1 MITATLF
8 PGKYIQGYDAL
19 KGIQDW
25 VRRYGKKAFIIGSP
39 SAFAGVIP
47 GILASIQETIPVIA
61 EKFERECS
69 DEEITRLKTIAQRE
83 ACDVV
88 IGVGGGKTLDT
99 AKAVAHEMNVPVI
112 IAPTIASTDAPC
124 SSLSVIY
131 REDTGRIKRV
141 LMMRRNPDVVLVDT
155 KIIADS
161 PERFLVAG
169 MGDALATWFEAE
181 SCRLK
186 HAKNM
191 VRAHSSMTAQTL
203 ARLCY
208 ETLMEYGVTARLA
221 CRQHVVIPALEHV
234 VEANTLLSGV
244 GFESAGLAAAHAIQD
259 GLNALD
265 KEHKTYHGEK
275 VAFGTLVS
283 LFLTDKTSEM
293 IDKVYSFCESVGLP
307 TTLADLSLAGLS
319 DSDIGKIASIACAE
333 KETIHNEL
341 IPVTQE
347 SVVAA
352 IKVAD
357 EEGTLRKKMPIKM

>member
-8 PGKYIQGYDAL
+8 PGKYIQGYDAIGGL
-19 KGIQDW
+19 EDW

-39 SAFAGVIP
+39 SMFDQVIP
-47 GILASIQETIPVIA
+47 GILSSIKETVPVIV

-69 DEEITRLKTIAQRE
+69 DEEITRLKTIAERE

-88 IGVGGGKTLDT
+88 VGVGGGKTLDT

-112 IAPTIASTDAPC
+112 IAPSIASTDAPC

-131 REDTGRIKRV
+131 RQDTGRIKRV
-141 LMMRRNPDVVLVDT
+141 LMLRRNPDVVLVDT

-191 VRAHSSMTAQTL
+191 VRAHSSMTAQAL

-208 ETLMEYGVTARLA
+208 ETLLEYGLSAKMA
-221 CRQHVVIPALEHV
+221 CKHHVVIPALEHV

-265 KEHKTYHGEK
+265 KDHQFYHGEK
-275 VAFGTLVS
+275 VAFGALVS
-283 LFLTDKTSEM
+283 LFLTDKPPEM
-293 IDKVYSFCESVGLP
+293 IDDVYAFCESVGLP
-307 TTLADLSLAGLS
+307 TTLAGLGLAGLS
-319 DSDIGKIASIACAE
+319 DAEIGKVAAIACAE

-341 IPVTQE
+341 IPVTPE

-357 EEGTLRKKMPIKM
+357 EEGTLRKKQI

>member
-8 PGKYIQGYDAL
+8 PGKYIQGYDAIRGL
-19 KGIQDW
+19 QDW

-39 SAFAGVIP
+39 SAFENIIP
-47 GILASIQETIPVIA
+47 GILSSVQESILVAA

-69 DEEITRLKTIAQRE
+69 DEEITRLKAIASRE

-88 IGVGGGKTLDT
+88 VGVGGGKTLDT
-99 AKAVAHEMNVPVI
+99 AKAVAYEMNVPVI

-131 REDTGRIKRV
+131 RPDTGRIKRV
-141 LMMRRNPDVVLVDT
+141 LMLRRNPDVVLVDT

-161 PERFLVAG
+161 PERFLTAG

-186 HAKNM
+186 RAKNM
-191 VRAHSSMTAQTL
+191 VRADSSMTAQAL

-208 ETLMEYGVTARLA
+208 ETLLEYGVAAKMA
-221 CRQHVVIPALEHV
+221 CRRHVVIPALEHV

-265 KEHKTYHGEK
+265 KEHQSYHGEK
-275 VAFGTLVS
+275 VAFGTLAS
-283 LFLTDKTSEM
+283 LFLTDKPSDM
-293 IDKVYSFCESVGLP
+293 IDEVYSFCETVGLP
-307 TTLADLSLAGLS
+307 TTLADLGLSGLS
-319 DSDIGKIASIACAE
+319 DADLGKLASIACAE

-341 IPVTQE
+341 MPVTPE

-352 IKVAD
+352 IKIAD
-357 EEGTLRKKMPIKM
+357 EEGALRKNANR

>member
-1 MITATLF
+1 MITAVLF
-8 PGKYIQGYDAL
+8 PGKYIQGSGATNDLHKWA
-19 KGIQDW
+19 K
-25 VRRYGKKAFIIGSP
+25 RYGKKAFIVGSP
-39 SAFAGVIP
+39 SSFDTVIP
-47 GILASIQETIPVIA
+47 GILSAMQETIPVVA

-69 DEEITRLKTIAQRE
+69 DEEITRLKEIALRE

-88 IGVGGGKTLDT
+88 VGFGGGKTLDT
-99 AKAVAHEMNVPVI
+99 AKAVASEMNVPVI

-131 REDTGRIKRV
+131 RPDTGRIKRV
-141 LMMRRNPDVVLVDT
+141 LTMRQNPDVVLVDT

-169 MGDALATWFEAE
+169 MGDALSTWFEAE

-191 VRAHSSMTAQTL
+191 VRACSSMTAQTM

-208 ETLMEYGVTARLA
+208 ETLLEYGVAAKAA
-221 CRQHVVIPALEHV
+221 CRCHVVIPALEHV

-265 KEHKTYHGEK
+265 KEHKSYHGEK
-275 VAFGTLVS
+275 VAFGTLAS
-283 LFLTDKTSEM
+283 LFLTDKPSKM
-293 IDKVYSFCESVGLP
+293 IDEVYAFCESVGLP
-307 TTLADLSLAGLS
+307 TTLADLGLAGLS
-319 DSDIGKIASIACAE
+319 DVDLAKVASIACAE

-341 IPVTQE
+341 IPVTPE

-352 IKVAD
+352 IKVAN
-357 EEGTLRKKMPIKM
+357 EEGALRKQNHT

>member
-8 PGKYIQGYDAL
+8 PGKYIQGYDAI
-19 KGIQDW
+19 KGLQDW

-39 SAFAGVIP
+39 SAFENVIP
-47 GILASIQETIPVIA
+47 GILTSVQESILVA
-61 EKFERECS
+61 CEKFERECS
-69 DEEITRLKTIAQRE
+69 DEEITRLKAIAERE

-88 IGVGGGKTLDT
+88 VGVGGGKTLDT
-99 AKAVAHEMNVPVI
+99 AKAVAYEMNVPVI

-131 REDTGRIKRV
+131 RPDTGRIKRV

-191 VRAHSSMTAQTL
+191 VRAHSSMTAQAL

-208 ETLMEYGVTARLA
+208 ETLLEYGVAAKMA
-221 CRQHVVIPALEHV
+221 CRRHVVIPALEHV

-244 GFESAGLAAAHAIQD
+244 GFESAGLGAAHAIQD

-265 KEHKTYHGEK
+265 KEHQSYHGEK
-275 VAFGTLVS
+275 VAFGTLAS
-283 LFLTDKTSEM
+283 LFLTDKSSDI
-293 IDKVYSFCESVGLP
+293 IDDVYSFCEAVGLP
-307 TTLADLSLAGLS
+307 TTLADLGLS
-319 DSDIGKIASIACAE
+319 GLTDADLGKLASIACAE

-341 IPVTQE
+341 MPVTPE
-347 SVVAA
+347 AVVAA
-352 IKVAD
+352 IKIAD
-357 EEGTLRKKMPIKM
+357 EEGTLRKKTNR